1 MKKIITIIAALG
13 LAISAYAQNLN
24 FADLKAAHETAWKA
38 FCEEN
43 KTDHW
48 EDSDWYAWC
57 ESQKSAID
65 ALAGDYFGTDK
76 CFAGTGITPCAEFT
90 AEENDLYVFYR
101 SAITRLYRD
110 RIEELTLPNRIS
122 GVAFGSWEYWKAHPE
137 LFDAVKQGGGEL
149 DGYKIPLVLRFRM
162 AEQLKDFAFIKSFTL
177 DEVKVDSATIWTWWA
192 HKRADI
198 LNMADK
204 QAAYELCVNIEA
216 AFLILDISGGMLE
229 DVRNV
234 QEACYT
240 WAARAKN

>member
-1 MKKIITIIAALG
+1 MSGQENRMEAENRVR
-13 LAISAYAQNLN
+13 NLMW
-24 FADLKAAHETAWKA
+24 TV
-38 FCEEN
+38 
-43 KTDHW
+43 
-48 EDSDWYAWC
+48 S
-57 ESQKSAID
+57 
-65 ALAGDYFGTDK
+65 GDYTLD
-76 CFAGTGITPCAEFT
+76 T
-90 AEENDLYVFYR
+90 ALDVDSFEKSKYISLY
-101 SAITRLYRD
+101 
-110 RIEELTLPNRIS
+110 
-122 GVAFGSWEYWKAHPE
+122 
-137 LFDAVKQGGGEL
+137 DAVKQGGGEL